1 MTSSNAYGN
10 ATPEFTTA
18 IRGYDKL
25 QVDEYVAHLQEFA
38 EDAEARAR
46 TAESELEVTR
56 HTTVGPRVG
65 EIFELAVTEAKDLQD
80 RARTE
85 CQEKIAEGHEKA
97 AQIVA
102 EARELEAEAGAA
114 IERQKEAARKE
125 IEAER
130 RRAELV
136 VEQLRETKAVLYGDL
151 CRLQE
156 VLASATGITAPE
168 ADKAPE
174 ADETVEISP
183 APEPESLPVAVAS

>member
-1 MTSSNAYGN
+1 MTVH
-10 ATPEFTTA
+10 ATEAPEFTIA

-25 QVDEYVAHLQEFA
+25 QVDEYVAHLQECA
-38 EDAEARAR
+38 ADAEQRAR

-85 CQEKIAEGHEKA
+85 CEKKIADGHEKA
-97 AQIVA
+97 AEIVA
-102 EARELEAEAGAA
+102 EARDREAEAGAA
-114 IERQKEAARKE
+114 IEREKEAARKE

-130 RRAELV
+130 RRAELE

-168 ADKAPE
+168 AGETLE
-174 ADETVEISP
+174 AGETVEISP